1 MHQKTIF
8 ALAAAALAVALT
20 GCSTATPKTAALYAP
35 KVVVTGTQPV
45 STVQPVMANTGVYPT
60 FGRPITAANVQMDD
74 VEATRVHARMT
85 GLTAQHQS
93 GAVSDA
99 EYQKQMADLRR
110 LAASHTVEMQ
120 NRIAN

>member
-1 MHQKTIF
+1 MHQKNLTVLAAV
-8 ALAAAALAVALT
+8 ALAAGLSA
-20 GCSTATPKTAALYAP
+20 CSTATPKTAALYAP
-35 KVVVTGTQPV
+35 KVVVTGARPV

-74 VEATRVHARMT
+74 VEATRVQARMA
-85 GLTAQHQS
+85 GLTAQHNS

-99 EYQKQMADLRR
+99 EYQKQMTDLRQ
-110 LAASHTVEMQ
+110 LAISHSVEMQ

>member
-1 MHQKTIF
+1 MSQRIIF
-8 ALAAAALAVALT
+8 AFLAGGLAVALA

-35 KVVVTGTQPV
+35 KVLVTGTQPV
-45 STVQPVMANTGVYPT
+45 STVQPVMANAGVYPT

-74 VEATRVHARMT
+74 VEATRVHARMA
-85 GLTAQHQS
+85 GLTAQHKS

-99 EYQKQMADLRR
+99 EYQKQMTDLRQ
-110 LAASHTVEMQ
+110 LAVTHSVEMQ